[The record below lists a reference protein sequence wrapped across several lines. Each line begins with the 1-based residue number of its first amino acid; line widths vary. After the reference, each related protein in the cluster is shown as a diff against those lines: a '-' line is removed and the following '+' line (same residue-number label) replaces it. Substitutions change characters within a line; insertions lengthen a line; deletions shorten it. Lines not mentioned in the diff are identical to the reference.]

1 MAAKEIRAKPNKN
14 RRYNSPKDRTFLL
27 EYELKKGSMKLQAS
41 KNYDGTSWTKVKCK
55 FTKQRQ
61 SPGNDRDHVVI
72 MKQTTING
80 HKTGITMHLRN
91 KS

>member
-1 MAAKEIRAKPNKN
+1 MDN
-14 RRYNSPKDRTFLL
+14 
-27 EYELKKGSMKLQAS
+27 GSIGTRLP
-41 KNYDGTSWTKVKCK
+41 YDGTSWTKVKCK

-80 HKTGITMHLRN
+80 HKTGITMHLHN
-91 KS
+91 KSWSRRDRNRDSHVFT